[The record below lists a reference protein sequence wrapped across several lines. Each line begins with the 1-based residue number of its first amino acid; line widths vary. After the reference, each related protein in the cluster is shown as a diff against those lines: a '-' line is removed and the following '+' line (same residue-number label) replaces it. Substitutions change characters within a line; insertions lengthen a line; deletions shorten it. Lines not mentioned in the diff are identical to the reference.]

1 MTVNHTQAA
10 VCGTTGSVQGQ
21 ATELVTQ
28 PSRAERR
35 RAAVRRAGQRG
46 MVTAEYAVGILAA
59 IALALVLLKV
69 VNDNEFFTVLLKQVT
84 ALIGQMSK
92 SLG

>member
-10 VCGTTGSVQGQ
+10 VCGTTGLAQGQ
-21 ATELVTQ
+21 ATTLVTQ
-28 PSRAERR
+28 PNRAERR
-35 RAAVRRAGQRG
+35 RAALRRAGQRG